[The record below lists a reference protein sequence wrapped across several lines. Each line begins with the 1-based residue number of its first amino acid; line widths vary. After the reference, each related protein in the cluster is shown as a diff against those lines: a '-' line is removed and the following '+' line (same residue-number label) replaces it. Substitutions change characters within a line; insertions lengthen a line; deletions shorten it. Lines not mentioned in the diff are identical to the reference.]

1 MRIITSIIISFF
13 TVLVANANSI
23 PDLSSISGKI
33 TDAKTNEALFGAKV
47 MVQGMS
53 KGCVVDADGNY
64 VITDLPAG
72 KYTLEIR
79 NQTYNTMVLSDII
92 VKAKETRVL
101 DIKMEK
107 VVVEFGPVTVYA
119 KINKELDSNE
129 KVGISFNSILSKKD
143 RLKISYAQNKELNY
157 QMVDFHT
164 SRPGHD
170 LRYALDGDLMKEL
183 GWVPQV
189 SIEERINQVVRW
201 TLNNDRWLKL

>member
-1 MRIITSIIISFF
+1 MRIITSIIISLF
-13 TVLVANANSI
+13 TVLVANANSN

-92 VKAKETRVL
+92 VKSTEKRIL
-101 DIKMEK
+101 DIKM
-107 VVVEFGPVTVYA
+107 
-119 KINKELDSNE
+119 
-129 KVGISFNSILSKKD
+129 
-143 RLKISYAQNKELNY
+143 
-157 QMVDFHT
+157 
-164 SRPGHD
+164 
-170 LRYALDGDLMKEL
+170 
-183 GWVPQV
+183 
-189 SIEERINQVVRW
+189 
-201 TLNNDRWLKL
+201 